1 MAIYGQYD
9 ENGNYVGFYDDKIH
23 KIENIPTGSCII
35 VTSEQRHEV
44 LRNPGEYKVIDRVHT
59 YTGFTTSELEERKLK
74 NLRFERDSLLVQSD
88 WVVLPYSPITG
99 SKLDEWIEYRQKL
112 RDITE
117 TTGSILD
124 VEIPQKPE

>member
-1 MAIYGQYD
+1 MAIYGEYD
-9 ENGNYVGFYDDKIH
+9 ENGKYVGFYDDTIH
-23 KIENIPTGSCII
+23 KIQNIPTGSCII
-35 VTSEQRHEV
+35 ITNDQRNEIISSI
-44 LRNPGEYKVIDRVHT
+44 NEYKVINGIHT
-59 YTGFTTSELEERKLK
+59 YVPYTQQDLEEQRLLFLRNERNYLLK
-74 NLRFERDSLLVQSD
+74 DSD

>member
-1 MAIYGQYD
+1 MAIFGKYD
-9 ENGNYVGFYDDKIH
+9 ENGKYIGFYDDTLHSKIPT
-23 KIENIPTGSCII
+23 ENIIEITN
-35 VTSEQRHEV
+35 EQRNEAMTHQY
-44 LRNPGEYKVIDRVHT
+44 RVIDGVHT
-59 YTGFTTSELEERKLK
+59 YVPFTQEELEEKKLK
-74 NLRFERDSLLVQSD
+74 SLRYQRNILLNESD

-124 VEIPQKPE
+124 IEFPQKPE

>member
-9 ENGNYVGFYDDKIH
+9 ENGKYLGFYDDGIH
-23 KIENIPTGSCII
+23 KMEQIPTGSCII
-35 VTSEQRHEV
+35 ITHQQRKDIMKSID
-44 LRNPGEYKVIDRVHT
+44 EYRVIDGVHT
-59 YTGFTTSELEERKLK
+59 YVPYTQQQLEERKLES
-74 NLRFERDSLLVQSD
+74 LRFKRDSLLKSSD

-112 RDITE
+112 RDITQ

-124 VEIPQKPE
+124 VELPQKPE